1 MFCLYYFI
9 FVFILF
15 VFFILK
21 QNEVIYLHKT
31 QIGTIEGN
39 MFSLKFSH

>member
-15 VFFILK
+15 FFILK